1 MLILSQNVHNQLVNL
16 QILKPEH
23 QTEQRS
29 HRSTNICFILQR
41 IYLIFVQNE
50 SQPEPHRPKHY
61 GQSGLHP
68 LL

>member
-29 HRSTNICFILQR
+29 HRSTNICFYTSENLFNICPKR
-41 IYLIFVQNE
+41 
-50 SQPEPHRPKHY
+50 EPA
-61 GQSGLHP
+61 
-68 LL
+68 